1 MSYLDIPRIHFG
13 GRFFTD
19 PSTVN
24 NDPTHYNPDVTNPS
38 PWQTPNGQHRFEFYN
53 CNVRSVMG
61 PAGYIASDSII
72 GSAITS
78 VISVESGD
86 STKPIAGASKAG
98 KGPARIVDLDVYQQG
113 ISTIYGLQI
122 TINAGSD
129 SITGIVDPPSLN
141 NAWFNAVL
149 PTRSWRQSDY
159 DQDSFGGDMNACGV
173 FQSALRINVAD
184 WPVTASAVLNQLRS
198 ATIVV
203 NNQFL
208 LSFKFTMDGFRN
220 VPENA
225 EYLTGRVVGAIG
237 PVFANEPLYN
247 PGQRW
252 LMPRAFSEQDPW
264 NAPSFNNC
272 CFKVDKNRNV
282 LILDM
287 ANSICRQNAGGPPVD
302 LGELRATVVT
312 PEPVAVGLGLVDYSE
327 FAYDNNAHI
336 TELSLNTAQI
346 SALEQ
351 GKLVLSISR
360 TDLGN
365 QGVLMEAADVDV
377 DFAVEVRPIRMAGDP
392 GTTATTT
399 VYVSQK
405 GIRLAFKQL
414 AVYVES
420 THGGM
425 GGVTAGP
432 SDRGNTPQADGAIQ
446 ASISPSDVNGFATVT
461 IKVLK
466 DPGQRTPELD
476 GQLYF
481 LIIYDPLL
489 PHPQWN
495 NVPPQPTFFPPQD
508 KTISCLVFSQY
519 AVNTNPS
526 WELVQSMMAPYMK
539 LYASM
544 RYQLDLTDLHSFT
557 LFANNPPWSHGY
569 NDPRVG
575 PLGIVA
581 GVIPYY
587 MSFDFKDP
595 RFMPITRDMSAAK
608 ILTVMYFVK
617 NLQAQLST
625 AK

>member
-13 GRFFTD
+13 GRFFSD

-24 NDPTHYNPDVTNPS
+24 NDPTHYNPEVTNPS

-53 CNVRSVMG
+53 CYVKSVMG
-61 PAGYIASDSII
+61 SEGYIENDPII
-72 GSAITS
+72 GSPVTS
-78 VISVESGD
+78 VTSIGTGVDKNPQVPAVRS
-86 STKPIAGASKAG
+86 G

-113 ISTIYGLQI
+113 VSTIYGLQI
-122 TINAGSD
+122 TINAGNQ
-129 SITGIVDPPSLN
+129 SITGIVDPPTLN

-149 PTRSWRQSDY
+149 PTRSWKDADY

-173 FQSALRINVAD
+173 FQSALRINVSD
-184 WPVTASAVLNQLRS
+184 WPETASDVLNKLRLK
-198 ATIVV
+198 TLVK
-203 NNQFL
+203 NNQYL
-208 LSFKFTMDGFRN
+208 LSFKFTVDGFRN
-220 VPENA
+220 TPENA
-225 EYLTGRVVGAIG
+225 DYLTGRVVGAIG

-252 LMPRAFSEQDPW
+252 LMPRTFTQQDPW
-264 NAPSFNNC
+264 NSPSFNNC
-272 CFKVDKNRNV
+272 CFKVDINRKV
-282 LILDM
+282 LVLDM

-312 PEPVAVGLGLVDYSE
+312 IEPVAVGLGLVDYSE

-336 TELSLNTAQI
+336 TEIPLNEAQI
-346 SALEQ
+346 NVLEQ
-351 GKLVLSISR
+351 GKLVLSMSR

-365 QGVLMEAADVDV
+365 QAVLTEAEDVDV
-377 DFAVEVRPIRMAGDP
+377 DFAVEVRPIRMSGDP
-392 GTTATTT
+392 GTTTTTT
-399 VYVSQK
+399 VYVSKK
-405 GIRLAFKQL
+405 GVPLAFMQL
-414 AVYVES
+414 AIYLES

-432 SDRGNTPQADGAIQ
+432 SDKGNTPQAHGAIQ
-446 ASISPSDVNGFATVT
+446 ASISESDAYGFATVSIT
-461 IKVLK
+461 VLK

-481 LIIYDPLL
+481 LIIYDPKL
-489 PHPQWN
+489 PHPEWKN
-495 NVPPQPTFFPPQD
+495 IWPDTTYFPPQD

-519 AVNTNPS
+519 AVNQNPG

-557 LFANNPPWSHGY
+557 LFSNNPPWSHGY
-569 NDPRVG
+569 NDPRIG

-581 GVIPYY
+581 GAIPYY
-587 MSFDFKDP
+587 MSFDFNDP
-595 RFMPITRDMSAAK
+595 RFMPITRDMSDAK

-617 NLQAQLST
+617 KLQSQLPT